1 VALVPDA
8 KVEEEEA
15 LGATLVELG
24 GGAGEEGIYGSTRV
38 ELLHTHKHTHIWW
51 LGDEGDSEDMT
62 RW

>member
-1 VALVPDA
+1 MALVPDA

-38 ELLHTHKHTHIWW
+38 ELLHTHIWW

>member
-51 LGDEGDSEDMT
+51 LG
-62 RW
+62 